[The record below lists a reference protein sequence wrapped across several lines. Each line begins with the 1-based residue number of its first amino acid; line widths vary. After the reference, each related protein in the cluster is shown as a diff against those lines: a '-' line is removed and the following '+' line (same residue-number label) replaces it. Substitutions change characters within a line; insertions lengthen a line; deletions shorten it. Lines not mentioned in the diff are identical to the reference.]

1 MTTNQLTEAIQE
13 FDVTTLNGYATYKR
27 LDGYMDCYLA
37 KFIHGTRIC
46 LKARHTLIMKENAK
60 PKCSTG
66 RDIMG
71 TNKTLHTTKHVADI
85 PLTHLIY
92 GCEFETKGKRY
103 RVTPS
108 KPMDNLIKLINGSEP
123 GDLPQVMLALNQNEH
138 VWVWQLRTINQH
150 EVITVDYGG
159 AYWLNCCTRLSQSQQ
174 KRLQEHYTSICFP
187 PEWPHT

>member
-1 MTTNQLTEAIQE
+1 MLENHTDSE
-13 FDVTTLNGYATYKR
+13 
-27 LDGYMDCYLA
+27 
-37 KFIHGTRIC
+37 IC

-108 KPMDNLIKLINGSEP
+108 KPMDNLIKLIDGSEP
-123 GDLPQVMLALNQNEH
+123 YSTHVLTPKESLIYVM
-138 VWVWQLRTINQH
+138 
-150 EVITVDYGG
+150 
-159 AYWLNCCTRLSQSQQ
+159 S
-174 KRLQEHYTSICFP
+174 
-187 PEWPHT
+187 